1 MKVVK
6 KVIQIL
12 GIIALA
18 IVVILNVIYTAD
30 MNSGEQVTI
39 KFNSFPYILG
49 LLLMVG
55 IIYGIAK
62 FADKK
67 LKKKKVRDRK
77 SVV

>member
-49 LLLMVG
+49 LLLMAG

-62 FADKK
+62 FANKK
-67 LKKKKVRDRK
+67 LKKKKV
-77 SVV
+77 